1 MNENETIA
9 PLAEKL
15 GISIKE
21 DQLSLGKQILVNRVN
36 ELIVHDFERLISL
49 LYRLDIPE
57 KKITQLLAEHV
68 QEDAAVLITDLM
80 IAREMEKIKSRQA
93 YSRRDDN
100 IAEEDKW

>member
-9 PLAEKL
+9 PLAEQL

-36 ELIVHDFERLISL
+36 ELIIHDFERLVGL

-57 KKITQLLAEHV
+57 KKITQLLAEHM
-68 QEDAAVLITDLM
+68 QQDAAVLITDLM
-80 IAREMEKIKSRQA
+80 ITREMEKIKSRQA
-93 YSRRDDN
+93 YRRDDN

>member
-1 MNENETIA
+1 MNEEETIA
-9 PLAEKL
+9 PLAEQL
-15 GISIKE
+15 GIVLK
-21 DQLSLGKQILVNRVN
+21 DDKLLLGKQMLVNRVN

-57 KKITQLLAEHV
+57 KKISGLLAEHT

-80 IAREMEKIKSRQA
+80 IDREMQKIKSRQE
-93 YSRRDDN
+93 SRRDDN